1 MGTMETAFDF
11 NEKFGT
17 PKKLLCKNFNKIQI
31 SVHPYFSGIYLCYQE
46 AFKSLKTDLSTLNP
60 SLELHVWKDPNFSG
74 FTITNNFQWFLY
86 WSQHIPKNINLLIHS
101 FPQDGEKIELLKK
114 ETSLEFIK
122 FLSSYPH
129 ELDRLN
135 PKKLQSLINT
145 YISSEVILALN
156 KENSFK
162 PHRTMSLDLLAE
174 LLSCTQNQ
182 LKYRNKVINRKRQN
196 VLDQLQQTSGIVQQL
211 LNNPDFVLT
220 PDQLW
225 KA

>member
-1 MGTMETAFDF
+1 METAFDF

-31 SVHPYFSGIYLCYQE
+31 SIHHDFSGIYLCYQE
-46 AFKSLKTDLSTLNP
+46 AFKSLKADLSIFTSYP
-60 SLELHVWKDPNFSG
+60 EIHVWKDPNISG
-74 FTITNNFQWFLY
+74 YTIANACQWHLY
-86 WSQHIPKNINLLIHS
+86 WSKNTPKNINLLIHA
-101 FPQDGEKIELLKK
+101 FPQDEDKIELLKK
-114 ETSLEFIK
+114 EASLEFMK

-145 YISSEVILALN
+145 YISSEVILDLN

-162 PHRTMSLDLLAE
+162 PHRTMSLDLLAK
-174 LLSCTQNQ
+174 LLSYTLNQ
-182 LKYRNKVINRKRQN
+182 LNYRNKIINRKRQN
-196 VLDQLQQTSGIVQQL
+196 VLNQLQQTSRIVQQL

>member
-86 WSQHIPKNINLLIHS
+86 WSQHIPK
-101 FPQDGEKIELLKK
+101 
-114 ETSLEFIK
+114 
-122 FLSSYPH
+122 
-129 ELDRLN
+129 
-135 PKKLQSLINT
+135 
-145 YISSEVILALN
+145 
-156 KENSFK
+156 
-162 PHRTMSLDLLAE
+162 
-174 LLSCTQNQ
+174 
-182 LKYRNKVINRKRQN
+182 KV
-196 VLDQLQQTSGIVQQL
+196 V
-211 LNNPDFVLT
+211 F
-220 PDQLW
+220 
-225 KA
+225 